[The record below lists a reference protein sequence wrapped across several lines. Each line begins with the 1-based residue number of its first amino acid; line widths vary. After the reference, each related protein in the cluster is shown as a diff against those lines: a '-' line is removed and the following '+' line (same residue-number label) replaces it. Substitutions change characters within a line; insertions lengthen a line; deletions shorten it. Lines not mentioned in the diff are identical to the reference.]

1 MLQLIEL
8 NENKPAR
15 PLTNRQHNATDNL
28 KSKLINADL
37 AASESNQ
44 IANQVVQKSF
54 KLKKKEQCKR
64 NLILCLRIAQQ
75 IA

>member
-54 KLKKKEQCKR
+54 KLQKKKKNVKE
-64 NLILCLRIAQQ
+64 ILYYV
-75 IA
+75 